1 MISSRKRSLNIP
13 QSQRLKGFWL
23 LVFGILFLSNTHLQ
37 AQYYNTG
44 VENSSIKWRQINTSK
59 FQIVYPDFYETK
71 AQEFATV
78 LDTLYGVIGKSLNT
92 IPPKVPFFLHTN
104 TAYYNGLSV
113 WAPKRIELWTT
124 SSPTNY
130 PYPWSWQLA
139 IHEWRHAVQV
149 YALKHGAAK
158 TLINI
163 FGEHIYGI
171 LLAAYIPTWF
181 LEGDAVVSET
191 ALTPTG
197 RGKTP
202 DFNMYFKAQ
211 TLEKGAFTY
220 DKALLGSMKDYV
232 PDSYIFGYHL
242 ASFGRELYGKDIWA
256 YMLEN
261 VGRNF
266 WKIQTFGHSQKKGFN
281 IKTQRL
287 YNQMMD
293 TLSKRWE
300 EEDRK
305 NIETRDS
312 LTHIKKLGKLKRY
325 YTNYSSPKQI
335 NDSTIIAIK
344 TSNFKPSKLVSL
356 TLNDE
361 EDILSPGRIL
371 HSYIDAKDNH
381 LLWSELKSHYRWE
394 HENYSDIFEY
404 NIETKTYNQIT
415 FNKRYYTPAY
425 NPNNLNIIAAIED
438 DSINNQHLVII
449 DKTKG
454 EIIKRLPNQ
463 DAYSKFSY
471 PCWSQD
477 NSEIYLIKSNQYGKS
492 IVKYRINDNNNQT
505 TIIPPSFRNISKPLH
520 YKDRLFF
527 IGDYD
532 NTYQVYSID
541 LKDTSSTLTQHTQSR
556 FGVMDFI
563 IFNDSLVLSDYSAG
577 GKTIT
582 YQRLIDF
589 KKISLGSP
597 SISFPQ
603 ADIITKQE
611 DFIFSEEHIKDTLWE
626 SKKYNKLSH
635 LFHFHSWAPL
645 YINAQS
651 QDINM
656 GVSAFSQNLLGTSV
670 FEGGFKYI
678 YADKRDEYFVN
689 YTYSGLYPIIKASFK
704 YGQRHIVFDSLRNS
718 DFYSTWDEYNT
729 SVNVD
734 FPYSWSDKNWF
745 KEARYSILYSY
756 RNISPRYNFNESLTL
771 FHTIGF
777 GLQWSAIRAMANN
790 DIAPTLGQT
799 FSLRVQKSITTDN
812 ANIIAINSSSY
823 IPSLFLNHSIG
834 LDLGFQKN
842 TPTIYYFPNEVAFT
856 SGVIGKFPSTYYGGK
871 ISYNMPLAYPDYAI
885 WKLLYIKR
893 VFSRG
898 FFDFGYFD
906 KEYLSSVGVDLKM
919 NFHIFRIEQELQLGV
934 RIGYVTQLKDV
945 FANILFNINI

>member
-23 LVFGILFLSNTHLQ
+23 LVFGILFLNNTHLQ

-44 VENSSIKWRQINTSK
+44 VENSSIKWRQINTPK

-71 AQEFATV
+71 AQEFASV
-78 LDTLYGVIGKSLNT
+78 LDTLYGVLGKSLKT
-92 IPPKVPFFLHTN
+92 TPPKVPFLLHTN

-139 IHEWRHAVQV
+139 IHEWRHAIQV
-149 YALKHGAAK
+149 YALKQGASK

-181 LEGDAVVSET
+181 LEGDAVVAET
-191 ALTPTG
+191 ALSPTG

-211 TLEKGAFTY
+211 TLEKGKYSY

-242 ASFGRELYGKDIWA
+242 TSFGRELYGKDIWA

-266 WKIQTFGHSQKKGFN
+266 WKIETFGHSQKKGVN
-281 IKTQRL
+281 IKTKEL

-300 EEDRK
+300 EEERK
-305 NIETRDS
+305 NIETHP
-312 LTHIKKLGKLKRY
+312 LTSIKKLGKTKRY

-335 NDSTIIAIK
+335 NDSTIVAIK
-344 TSNFKPSKLVSL
+344 TSNFKPSQLVSI
-356 TLNDE
+356 TLNNE
-361 EDILSPGRIL
+361 EDILSPGMIL

-404 NIETKTYNQIT
+404 DIETETYNQIT
-415 FNKRYYTPAY
+415 FKKRFYTPSY
-425 NPNNLNIIAAIED
+425 NPNSLNIIAAIED

-449 DKTKG
+449 DKTNG
-454 EIIKRLPNQ
+454 EIIKRFTNEES
-463 DAYSKFSY
+463 YSKFSY
-471 PCWSQD
+471 PSWNKD
-477 NSEIYLIKSNQYGKS
+477 NSEIYLIKANQFGKS
-492 IVKYRINDNNNQT
+492 LIKYNVYNDKQT
-505 TIIPPSFRNISKPLH
+505 TILPFSFNNISKPFQ

-532 NTYQVYSID
+532 NTYQVYSIN
-541 LKDTSSTLTQHTQSR
+541 LKDTSSSLTQHTQSS

-563 IFNDSLVLSDYSAG
+563 IFNDSLVLSDYSAD
-577 GKTIT
+577 GKDIT
-582 YQRLIDF
+582 YQRLIDIRT
-589 KKISLGSP
+589 ISPNAP
-597 SISFPQ
+597 SNTFPQ

-611 DFIFSEEHIKDTLWE
+611 NFIFSQAHIKDTLWE
-626 SKKYNKLSH
+626 SKKYRPISH

-651 QDINM
+651 QDINW
-656 GVSAFSQNLLGTSV
+656 GVSAFSQNLLGTSI
-670 FEGGFKYI
+670 FEGGFKYVF
-678 YADKRDEYFVN
+678 ADKRDEYFIN
-689 YTYSGLYPIIKASFK
+689 YTYSGLYPLIKASFK
-704 YGQRHIVFDSLRNS
+704 YGQRNIIFDSLRNS

-729 SVNVD
+729 SFSVD
-734 FPYSWSDKNWF
+734 FPYSWSDRNWF
-745 KEARYSILYSY
+745 KEAKYSFLYSY
-756 RNISPRYNFNESLTL
+756 RSITPRYNFNESLTL

-777 GLQWSAIRAMANN
+777 GLEWSGIRAMANN
-790 DIAPTLGQT
+790 DITPQLGHT
-799 FSLRVQKSITTDN
+799 FSLRFQKSITTDN
-812 ANIIAINSSSY
+812 ANILAINTSTY
-823 IPSLFLNHSIG
+823 LPGLFLNHSIG

-856 SGVIGKFPSTYYGGK
+856 SGVYGKYPSIYYGGK
-871 ISYNMPLAYPDYAI
+871 ISYNLPLAYPDYAI

-893 VFSRG
+893 IFSRG

-919 NFHIFRIEQELQLGV
+919 NFHIFRIEQELQFGV
-934 RIGYVTQLKDV
+934 RIGYVTQLNDV
-945 FANILFNINI
+945 FANIIFNINI

>member
-1 MISSRKRSLNIP
+1 MTKRKRNTNTP

-23 LVFGILFLSNTHLQ
+23 LVFGILFLSNTHLK

-44 VENSSIKWRQINTSK
+44 VDNSSIKWRQINTPK

-71 AQEFATV
+71 AQEFASV
-78 LDTLYGVIGKSLNT
+78 LDTLYGVLGKSLKT
-92 IPPKVPFFLHTN
+92 TPPKVPFLLHTN

-139 IHEWRHAVQV
+139 IHEWRHAIQV
-149 YALKHGAAK
+149 YALKQGASK

-181 LEGDAVVSET
+181 LEGDAVVAET
-191 ALTPTG
+191 ALSPTG

-211 TLEKGAFTY
+211 TLEKGKYSY

-242 ASFGRELYGKDIWA
+242 TSFGRELYGKDIWA

-266 WKIQTFGHSQKKGFN
+266 WKIETFGHSQKKGVN
-281 IKTQRL
+281 IKTKEL

-300 EEDRK
+300 EEERK
-305 NIETRDS
+305 NIETHP
-312 LTHIKKLGKLKRY
+312 LTSIKKLGKTKRY

-335 NDSTIIAIK
+335 NDSTIVAIK
-344 TSNFKPSKLVSL
+344 TSNFKPTKLVAL
-356 TLNDE
+356 TRKDKDE

-371 HSYIDAKDNH
+371 HSYMDAKDNH

-404 NIETKTYNQIT
+404 DIETKTYNQIT
-415 FNKRYYTPAY
+415 FKKRYYTPAY
-425 NPNNLNIIAAIED
+425 NPNSLNIIAAVED

-449 DKTKG
+449 DKTNG
-454 EIIKRLPNQ
+454 EIIKRFTNEES
-463 DAYSKFSY
+463 YSKFSY
-471 PCWSQD
+471 PSWSKD
-477 NSEIYLIKSNQYGKS
+477 NSEIYLIKANQYGKS
-492 IVKYRINDNNNQT
+492 LIKYNVYNDKQT
-505 TIIPPSFRNISKPLH
+505 TILPPSFNNISKPLK

-532 NTYQVYSID
+532 NTYQVYSIN
-541 LKDTSSTLTQHTQSR
+541 LNDTSSFLTQHTQSR

-563 IFNDSLVLSDYSAG
+563 IFNDSLVLSDYSG
-577 GKTIT
+577 DGKTIT
-582 YQRLIDF
+582 YQRLIDI
-589 KKISLGSP
+589 KTIYPSSP
-597 SISFPQ
+597 FSTFPQ

-611 DFIFSEEHIKDTLWE
+611 DFIFSQEHIKDTLWK

-651 QDINM
+651 QDVNL

-670 FEGGFKYI
+670 FEGGYKYI
-678 YADKRDEYFVN
+678 FSEKRDEYYIN
-689 YTYSGLYPIIKASFK
+689 YTYSGWLPIVNLDFK
-704 YGQRHIVFDSLRNS
+704 FGQRDIVVE
-718 DFYSTWDEYNT
+718 STNNYDIYASWDEYNT
-729 SVNVD
+729 GLSVD
-734 FPYSWSDKNWF
+734 LPYSWTENNWF
-745 KEARYSILYSY
+745 KSARYSLFYSF
-756 RNISPRYNFNESLTL
+756 RSLKPKYNSNEFLTL
-771 FHTIGF
+771 FHTA
-777 GLQWSAIRAMANN
+777 GLGLNWSAVRAMAAN
-790 DIAPTLGQT
+790 DIAPSLGQT
-799 FSLRVQKSITTDN
+799 FRLKVQKSITSDN
-812 ANIIAINSSSY
+812 ANIVAINSSTF
-823 IPSLFLNHSIG
+823 IPSPFINHSFQI
-834 LDLGFQKN
+834 DFGFQKN
-842 TPTIYYFPNEVAFT
+842 TPTIYYFPNEVSFT
-856 SGVIGKFPSTYYGGK
+856 SGVFGRFPEIYYGGK
-871 ISYNMPLAYPDYAI
+871 LSYHLPLAYPDYPI
-885 WKLLYIKR
+885 WKLLYVKR
-893 VFSRG
+893 VFSRA

-906 KEYLSSVGVDLKM
+906 RNYLSSVGMDLQM
-919 NFHIFRIEQELQLGV
+919 DFHILRIEQELRFGFRL
-934 RIGYVTQLKDV
+934 GYVPQLNDY

>member
-1 MISSRKRSLNIP
+1 MISNRKRNINLP

-23 LVFGILFLSNTHLQ
+23 LVFGFLFLSHTNIQ

-44 VENSSIKWRQINTSK
+44 VENISIKWRQINTPK
-59 FQIVYPDFYETK
+59 FQIVYPDFYEAK
-71 AQEFATV
+71 AQEFASV
-78 LDTLYGVIGKSLNT
+78 LDTIYGVIGTSLKT
-92 IPPKVPFFLHTN
+92 TPPKVPFLLHTN

-149 YALKHGAAK
+149 YALKKGASK

-163 FGEHIYGI
+163 FGEHIYGA

-181 LEGDAVVSET
+181 LEGDAVVAET

-211 TLEKGAFTY
+211 VLEKGKYSY

-242 ASFGRELYGKDIWA
+242 TSFGREIYGKDIWA
-256 YMLEN
+256 DMIEN

-266 WKIQTFGHSQKKGFN
+266 WKIETFGHSQKRGIN
-281 IKTQRL
+281 IKKQRL

-300 EEDRK
+300 EEEIKD
-305 NIETRDS
+305 IETRP
-312 LTHIKKLGKLKRY
+312 LTSIKKLGKTKKY

-335 NDSTIIAIK
+335 NDSTIVAIK
-344 TSNFKPSKLVSL
+344 TSNFKPSQLVSI
-356 TLNDE
+356 TLNNE
-361 EDILSPGRIL
+361 EDILSPGMIL

-404 NIETKTYNQIT
+404 DIETETYNQIT
-415 FNKRYYTPAY
+415 FKKRFYTPSY
-425 NPNNLNIIAAIED
+425 NPNSLNIIAAIED

-449 DKTKG
+449 DKTNG
-454 EIIKRLPNQ
+454 EIIKRFTNEES
-463 DAYSKFSY
+463 YSKFSY
-471 PCWSQD
+471 PSWSKD
-477 NSEIYLIKSNQYGKS
+477 NSEIYLIKANQYGKS
-492 IVKYRINDNNNQT
+492 LIKYNVYNDKQT
-505 TIIPPSFRNISKPLH
+505 TILPFSFNNISKPLQ

-532 NTYQVYSID
+532 NTYQVYSIN
-541 LKDTSSTLTQHTQSR
+541 LEDTSSSLTQHTQSS

-563 IFNDSLVLSDYSAG
+563 IFNDSLVLSDYSAD
-577 GKTIT
+577 GKVIT
-582 YQRLIDF
+582 YQRLIDIRT
-589 KKISLGSP
+589 ISPNAP
-597 SISFPQ
+597 SNTFPE

-611 DFIFSEEHIKDTLWE
+611 NFIFSQKHIKDTLWE
-626 SKKYNKLSH
+626 SKKYRPISH

-651 QDINM
+651 QDISW

-670 FEGGFKYI
+670 FEGGLKYVF
-678 YADKRDEYFVN
+678 ADKRDEYFIN

-704 YGQRHIVFDSLRNS
+704 YGQRNIIFDSLRNS
-718 DFYSTWDEYNT
+718 DFYSSWDEYNT
-729 SVNVD
+729 SFSVD
-734 FPYSWSDKNWF
+734 FPYSWSDRNWF
-745 KEARYSILYSY
+745 KEAKYSFLYSY
-756 RNISPRYNFNESLTL
+756 RSISPRYNFNESLTL

-777 GLQWSAIRAMANN
+777 GLEWSGIRAMANN
-790 DIAPTLGQT
+790 DITPQLGHT
-799 FSLRVQKSITTDN
+799 FSLRFQKSITTDN
-812 ANIIAINSSSY
+812 ANILAINTSTY
-823 IPSLFLNHSIG
+823 LPGLFLNHSIG

-856 SGVIGKFPSTYYGGK
+856 SGVYGKYPSIYYGGK
-871 ISYNMPLAYPDYAI
+871 ISYNLPLAYPDYAI

-893 VFSRG
+893 IFSRG

-919 NFHIFRIEQELQLGV
+919 NFHIFRIEQELQFGV
-934 RIGYVTQLKDV
+934 RIGYVTQLNDV